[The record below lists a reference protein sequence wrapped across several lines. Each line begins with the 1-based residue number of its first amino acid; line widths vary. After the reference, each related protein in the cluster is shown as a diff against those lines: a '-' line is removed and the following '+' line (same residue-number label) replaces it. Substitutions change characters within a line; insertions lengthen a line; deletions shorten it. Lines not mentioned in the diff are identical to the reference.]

1 MTWPVQKLEQVA
13 LPQKGSIVSGPFGS
27 NIGSRFFVDEGVPV
41 IRGNNLS
48 FGKRKFFDDGFVYLT
63 EEKAQEFHN
72 CNALKGDLVFTAA
85 GTIGQVGII
94 PANARFERY
103 IISNKQLRVRCDL
116 SKVDPTFLF
125 LWFST
130 DEMRQHI
137 IGKNTGSSIPLINL
151 TILRGLP
158 VPVPPLDTQRRIA
171 SKIAAYDDLI
181 ENNQRRIQ
189 LLEEAARRL
198 YREWFV
204 ALRFP
209 GHERVQFVDGVPQGW
224 ERVALAAIATVNEST
239 VSIKNP
245 PDTLRYLD
253 ISSVGTGVIHEATE
267 YAFADAPGRARR
279 KVKHGD
285 TIWSCVR
292 PNRRSYALIWEPAE
306 NLIASTGFA
315 VLTPKTVP
323 FAYFHLAATTDEFVG
338 HLTSNATGAAYPA
351 VSAKDFE
358 SAALLKPTDAILEAF
373 DQRVTPLLAQ
383 QDVLQRHCK
392 SLKQARDA
400 LLPRLMSGAL
410 AV

>member
-1 MTWPVQKLEQVA
+1 MTWPLRPVNELCIFATDCVNKTAPTVDYETRFKMIRTTNVKGGFIDLDTVRYVTEETFNQWTRRSRPLVGDVVLTREAPVGEVGRVTFQDENVMLGQRLFQYRPDPNLLDSNYLAYVLQSRAIQGA
-13 LPQKGSIVSGPFGS
+13 LHGK
-27 NIGSRFFVDEGVPV
+27 
-41 IRGNNLS
+41 S
-48 FGKRKFFDDGFVYLT
+48 FGATVPHIRV
-63 EEKAQEFHN
+63 
-72 CNALKGDLVFTAA
+72 GDAETLP
-85 GTIGQVGII
+85 I
-94 PANARFERY
+94 P
-103 IISNKQLRVRCDL
+103 C
-116 SKVDPTFLF
+116 
-125 LWFST
+125 
-130 DEMRQHI
+130 
-137 IGKNTGSSIPLINL
+137 
-151 TILRGLP
+151 
-158 VPVPPLDTQRRIA
+158 PPLSVQRRIGDVL
-171 SKIAAYDDLI
+171 SSYDDLI
-181 ENNQRRIQ
+181 ENNERRIK

-209 GHERVQFVDGVPQGW
+209 GHERGKVVDGVPQGW
-224 ERVALAAIATVNEST
+224 GRVTLTDIASMNEST

-292 PNRRSYALIWEPAE
+292 PNRRSYALIWEPPE

-315 VLTPKTVP
+315 VLTPKTIP
-323 FAYFHLAATTDEFVG
+323 FAYLHLASTTDEFVG

-351 VSAKDFE
+351 VTARDFE
-358 SAALLKPTDAILEAF
+358 SAELLKPSASVLEDF

-383 QDVLQRHCK
+383 QEVLQRHCK
-392 SLKQARDA
+392 TLQQARDA